1 MFNKVLL
8 LINLLTAKH
17 VPIDLLQDFIAGLFP
32 VIVRKNKR
40 HMIQVSAGEF
50 VPLEEYCY
58 DNITITE
65 IFSDNICNQISNE
78 SFAVF
83 SSEELVEWSRSK
95 HVERLAINNN
105 DTISFYNIRMKKF
118 GVSYQLQAIQEFAE
132 QVAKK
137 TRNIFYEY
145 EFNTRDPIEWKG
157 IPSPCV
163 WDNTQ
168 DVGSYAYVSGNVEI
182 FRGYNTGINKDVG
195 LKLCLRYYV
204 FKIKISAD
212 SRVSDEQMRD

>member
-1 MFNKVLL
+1 MFNKVIL

-17 VPIDLLQDFIAGLFP
+17 VPIDLLQDFITGLFP
-32 VIVRKNKR
+32 VIVRKNKK

-83 SSEELVEWSRSK
+83 SSEEPVEWSQSK
-95 HVERLAINNN
+95 HVERLAINNI
-105 DTISFYNIRMKKF
+105 DAFSFYNLRMEKF
-118 GVSYQLQAIQEFAE
+118 GVSYQLQAINEFA
-132 QVAKK
+132 AKIANR
-137 TRNIFYEY
+137 TRNIYYEY
-145 EFNTRDPIEWKG
+145 EFETRDPIEWKN

-163 WDNTQ
+163 WDTRNI
-168 DVGSYAYVSGNVEI
+168 GNYAYVSGNVEI
-182 FRGYNTGINKDVG
+182 FRGYKMGLNKDVG
-195 LKLCLRYYV
+195 LKVCLRYYV

-212 SRVSDEQMRD
+212 SRVSDEQVRD